1 MFLIVGGDS
10 EIGAAAFRAMKAQGK
25 AVAATTRRR
34 ERIAPDR
41 PFLDLAAPL
50 DDWALPPG
58 TQAVCL
64 CAAIARLAACADDP
78 AASAHINVAQTLAL
92 AEKFLARD
100 IAVLFLSTNQ
110 VFDGRTPQER
120 AEAPHSPISEYGR
133 QKARTETA
141 LLRQME
147 AGAPLAILRLAKVMS
162 DTMPLIGGWIKDL
175 TAAKPIRAFNDLALA
190 PTPTDLVSA
199 AIAALLQNRA
209 RGIFQLTGPR
219 DVTYADI
226 GRFLA
231 GYLGAEPKLVN
242 ETSAREAGLPE
253 GATPLNT
260 TFDSTI
266 MRVHYGL
273 EVPDVWEVVECVAAN
288 AANTIA
294 SPHYTKSLN
303 A

>member
-10 EIGAAAFRAMKAQGK
+10 EIGAAAFRLMKAQGK
-25 AVAATTRRR
+25 SAAATTRHR
-34 ERIAPDR
+34 ESVAPDR
-41 PFLDLAAPL
+41 PFLDLAAPF
-50 DDWALPPG
+50 DGWTLPPG

-64 CAAIARLAACADDP
+64 CAAIARLADCANDP
-78 AASAHINVAQTLAL
+78 HGSAHINVVQTLAL
-92 AEKFLARD
+92 AEQFLARG

-110 VFDGRTPQER
+110 VFDGRTPYQR

-133 QKARTETA
+133 QKARAEAA

-147 AGAPLAILRLAKVMS
+147 NGAPVAILRLAKVMS
-162 DTMPLIGGWIKDL
+162 NTMPLIGGWIKDL
-175 TAAKPIRAFNDLALA
+175 TGAKPIRAFYDLALA
-190 PTPTDLVSA
+190 PTPTDLVCT
-199 AIAALLQNRA
+199 AIGALLQDRA

-260 TFDSTI
+260 TLDATI

-273 EVPDVWEVVECVAAN
+273 EVPDVWEVVELVAAH

-294 SPHYTKSLN
+294 SP
-303 A
+303 